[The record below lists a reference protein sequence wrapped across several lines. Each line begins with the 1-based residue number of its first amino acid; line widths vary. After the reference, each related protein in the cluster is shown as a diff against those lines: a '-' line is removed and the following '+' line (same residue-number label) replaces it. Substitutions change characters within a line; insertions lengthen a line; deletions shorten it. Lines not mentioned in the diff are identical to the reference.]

1 VFGRVC
7 AACHRLGSEPGGDLG
22 PDLATVR
29 HRPPLGLLG
38 DILVPSQSI
47 AQHYETY
54 IVERRGGGTVA
65 GVLGAQTPDTITLR
79 QGQGQVVTIRRADI
93 RSLAAAPQSSM
104 PADLDKVITPSE
116 MADLLAYIRGQ

>member
-1 VFGRVC
+1 MFAKAC
-7 AACHRLGSEPGGDLG
+7 ATCHRLGAEAGGDLG

-54 IVERRGGGTVA
+54 VVERKSGGSEA
-65 GVLGAQTPDTITLR
+65 GVLGTQTPDTITLR
-79 QGQGQVVTIRRADI
+79 QGQGRDVTIRRSDI
-93 RSLAAAPQSSM
+93 RHMAAAPQSSM
-104 PADLDKVITPSE
+104 PADLDKVVSPDE
-116 MADLLAYIRGQ
+116 MADLLAFIRGQ